1 MNNSTIESNQ
11 IMGSRINH
19 YILLN
24 EIGRGGHGVV
34 YQGYHETKTNEALA
48 IKIIEDTGNLDLLLI
63 EPELLSQLNHPNI
76 IGLKDYFIHAGKLV
90 IVTEYINGINLQ
102 SYLEQRGRLTVS
114 EVITF
119 LTQIADALV
128 NAHANNIIHRD
139 IKLSNILVSDDNQ
152 NQRFV
157 LVDFGISRMAEG
169 IQTVRRIGGTYYY
182 MAPEQLRGRPCE
194 QSDLW
199 ALGVCAYTLLT
210 GNKPFEAKME
220 EELFQKILF
229 SIPQAPSEIL
239 EKIDPELENIIFHL
253 LEKQLINRIASAN
266 ELVDELRR
274 LSKLSN
280 KNRITNKQ
288 NDETNS
294 KAHIHTWEQNN
305 LKETQTNWVKFRR
318 FIFLSTLPY
327 FIIGDIISMSG
338 LSLFFLG
345 QEKRKLFY
353 TTSGF
358 IVIVLS
364 YIGILQIL
372 SHFFVIFYLIYL
384 SIQPILSLTTDKF
397 FLFFQAVISLP
408 FQIASIKSFIKIR
421 RLNEDLILHKRLRE
435 FSQNREEIIHIIKKF
450 LDLHWGNINLHQK
463 YIELLFFDKRFEEAI
478 VESKLALD
486 LDPYNFAVTL
496 FLANGYFEVG
506 LYEKCIEVCNGYL
519 SISNYSFEFSEI
531 KEKCELILKG
541 CFKSL
546 NE

>member
-1 MNNSTIESNQ
+1 
-11 IMGSRINH
+11 MGSRINQ
-19 YILLN
+19 YILVN

-76 IGLKDYFIHAGKLV
+76 IRLKDYFIHAGKLV
-90 IVTEYINGINLQ
+90 IVTEYIDGINIQ
-102 SYLEQRGRLTVS
+102 SYLEQLGRLTVS
-114 EVITF
+114 EVINF
-119 LTQIADALV
+119 LTQMADALA
-128 NAHANNIIHRD
+128 NAHANNIVHRD
-139 IKLSNILVSDDNQ
+139 IKLSNILVSGDNQ

-169 IQTVRRIGGTYYY
+169 IQTVKRIGGTYYY

-199 ALGVCAYTLLT
+199 ALGVCAYTLIT
-210 GNKPFEAKME
+210 GIKPFEAKVE
-220 EELFQKILF
+220 EELFKKILF
-229 SIPQAPSEIL
+229 SIPQAPSEIVG
-239 EKIDPELENIIFHL
+239 KIESELENIIFHL
-253 LEKQLINRIASAN
+253 LEKQLINRTASAN
-266 ELVDELRR
+266 ELLDELRR
-274 LSKLSN
+274 LSELSTKN
-280 KNRITNKQ
+280 KVPYKK

-294 KAHIHTWEQNN
+294 EAHIHTWEQNN

-327 FIIGDIISMSG
+327 FIIGDIISISG
-338 LSLFFLG
+338 LLLFFLG

-358 IVIVLS
+358 IVIILS
-364 YIGILQIL
+364 YLGILQEIL
-372 SHFFVIFYLIYL
+372 SNFFVIFYLI
-384 SIQPILSLTTDKF
+384 IQPILYLTSDKIF
-397 FLFFQAVISLP
+397 NFFQAIISLP
-408 FQIASIKSFIKIR
+408 FLIASIKSFIKIR

-486 LDPYNFAVTL
+486 VDPYNFAVTL

-541 CFKSL
+541 EREICDFK
-546 NE
+546 